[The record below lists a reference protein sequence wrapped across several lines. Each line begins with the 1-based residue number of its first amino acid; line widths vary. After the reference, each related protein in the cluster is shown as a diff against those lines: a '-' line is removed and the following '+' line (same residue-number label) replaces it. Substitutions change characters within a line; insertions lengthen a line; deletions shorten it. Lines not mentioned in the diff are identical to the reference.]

1 MFCLTTQERQV
12 LLFVS
17 SLALLGLGINFLA
30 KLFTRPAVIAAIY
43 QDLGKVDLNSADSA
57 LLKDIP
63 GIGDTLSSRIIEY
76 HRENG
81 GFKDVE
87 ELKNIKGISGSKYE
101 KIREFLTVR

>member
-1 MFCLTTQERQV
+1 MLCLTTQERRAI
-12 LLFVS
+12 LFVS

-30 KLFTRPAVIAAIY
+30 KVHSRPNVISAIY
-43 QDLGKVDLNSADSA
+43 RDLGKVDLNSADGA

-76 HRENG
+76 RGENG

-87 ELKNIKGISGSKYE
+87 ELKNIKGISGPKYE